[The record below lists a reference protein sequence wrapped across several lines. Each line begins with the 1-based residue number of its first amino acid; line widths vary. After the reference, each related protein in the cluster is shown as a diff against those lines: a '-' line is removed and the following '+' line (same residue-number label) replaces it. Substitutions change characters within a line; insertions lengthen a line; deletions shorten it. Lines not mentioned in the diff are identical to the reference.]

1 MAKKELLFV
10 LNLMLL
16 FGFNTK
22 AEERFEFKKE
32 DMEFAKE
39 LAATSKQIS
48 MTAIKEEWL
57 KLQTMQQSKNG
68 ENDQVGQTGL
78 DELLLGK
85 MGYSEYELKIFVSSS
100 MGKELLKNY
109 LNQAKRYKATLVF
122 NGLPGG
128 SWRKL
133 SELVYQVTGGEEE
146 GVSMQIDDLAFVEYG
161 ITSVPSFVLAK
172 EKGVFEER
180 GDNEFESPSFDK
192 VTGNIG
198 IRRALEEIVAKGEL
212 SMLAA
217 KILEEQLIAEAKS
230 K

>member
-1 MAKKELLFV
+1 MAQEKLLPVLILLLLFS
-10 LNLMLL
+10 
-16 FGFNTK
+16 FNTR

-39 LAATSKQIS
+39 LAATSRQIS

-68 ENDQVGQTGL
+68 ENNQMGQTGL
-78 DELLLGK
+78 DELLPRK

-109 LNQAKRYKATLVF
+109 LSQAKRYKATLVF

-133 SELVYQVTGGEEE
+133 SELVYEVTGGDEE

-161 ITSVPSFVLAK
+161 INSVPAFVLAK

-180 GDNEFESPSFDK
+180 GDDEFERPSFDK

>member
-1 MAKKELLFV
+1 MAQEKLLPVLILLLLFS
-10 LNLMLL
+10 
-16 FGFNTK
+16 FNTR

-39 LAATSKQIS
+39 LASQSRQIS

-68 ENDQVGQTGL
+68 ENERIGQTGL
-78 DELLLGK
+78 DELLPDR
-85 MGYSEYELKIFVSSS
+85 MGYSEVELKIFVSSS

-133 SELVYQVTGGEEE
+133 SELVYEVTGGDEE

-161 ITSVPSFVLAK
+161 ITSVPAFVLAK

-180 GDNEFESPSFDK
+180 GDDEFEHPSFDK

-198 IRRALEEIVAKGEL
+198 IRRALEEMREKGEL

-217 KILEEQLIAEAKS
+217 KILEEQLIAGAKS

>member
-1 MAKKELLFV
+1 MAQEKLLPVLILLLLFS
-10 LNLMLL
+10 
-16 FGFNTK
+16 FNTR

-39 LAATSKQIS
+39 LASRSRQIS
-48 MTAIKEEWL
+48 MSAIKEEWL
-57 KLQTMQQSKNG
+57 KLQQMQQSKNG
-68 ENDQVGQTGL
+68 ENNQMGQIGL
-78 DELLLGK
+78 DELLPDR
-85 MGYSEYELKIFVSSS
+85 MGYSEYELKVFVSSS

-133 SELVYQVTGGEEE
+133 SELVYDVTGGDEE
-146 GVSMQIDDLAFVEYG
+146 GVSMQIDDLAFAEYG
-161 ITSVPSFVLAK
+161 ITSVPSFVLVK

-180 GDNEFESPSFDK
+180 AEDEFDSKAFDK
-192 VTGNIG
+192 VIGNIG
-198 IRRALEEIVAKGEL
+198 IRRELEEMREKGEL

-217 KILEEQLIAEAKS
+217 KILEEQFIAEAKS

>member
-1 MAKKELLFV
+1 MAQEKLL
-10 LNLMLL
+10 LILSLMSL
-16 FGFNTK
+16 FSFNTK

-32 DMEFAKE
+32 DMEFAQE
-39 LAATSKQIS
+39 LAATSRQIS
-48 MTAIKEEWL
+48 MSAIKEEWL

-78 DELLLGK
+78 NGLLPGK
-85 MGYSEYELKIFVSSS
+85 MGYLEYELKIFVSSS

-133 SELVYQVTGGEEE
+133 SELVYEVTGGEEE

-180 GDNEFESPSFDK
+180 GDDEFEHPSFDK

>member
-68 ENDQVGQTGL
+68 ENNQMGQTGL
-78 DELLLGK
+78 DELLPRK

-109 LNQAKRYKATLVF
+109 LSQAKRYKATLVF

-133 SELVYQVTGGEEE
+133 SELVYEVTGGDEE

-161 ITSVPSFVLAK
+161 INSVPAFVLAK

-180 GDNEFESPSFDK
+180 GDDEFERPSFDK

-198 IRRALEEIVAKGEL
+198 IRRALEEMREKGEL

-217 KILEEQLIAEAKS
+217 KILEEQHIAEAKS

>member
-10 LNLMLL
+10 LNLTLL

-22 AEERFEFKKE
+22 AEERFEFKKK

-39 LAATSKQIS
+39 LASQSRQIS
-48 MTAIKEEWL
+48 MGAIKEEWL
-57 KLQTMQQSKNG
+57 KLQQMQQSKKG
-68 ENDQVGQTGL
+68 GNDQMGQTGL
-78 DELLLGK
+78 NGLSQGR

-133 SELVYQVTGGEEE
+133 SELVYEVTGGEEE
-146 GVSMQIDDLAFVEYG
+146 WVSMQIDDLAFVEYG

-172 EKGVFEER
+172 EKGVF
-180 GDNEFESPSFDK
+180 
-192 VTGNIG
+192 
-198 IRRALEEIVAKGEL
+198 
-212 SMLAA
+212 
-217 KILEEQLIAEAKS
+217 
-230 K
+230 

>member
-1 MAKKELLFV
+1 MAQEKLL
-10 LNLMLL
+10 LILSLMSL
-16 FGFNTK
+16 FSFNTK

-32 DMEFAKE
+32 DMEFAQE
-39 LAATSKQIS
+39 LAATSRQIS
-48 MTAIKEEWL
+48 MSAIKEEWL

-78 DELLLGK
+78 NGLLPGK
-85 MGYSEYELKIFVSSS
+85 MGYLEYELKIFVSSS

-133 SELVYQVTGGEEE
+133 SELVYEVTGGEEE

-180 GDNEFESPSFDK
+180 GDDEFEHPSFDK
-192 VTGNIG
+192 VMGNIG
-198 IRRALEEIVAKGEL
+198 IRRALEEMREKGEL

>member
-180 GDNEFESPSFDK
+180 GDNEFERPSFDK

>member
-39 LAATSKQIS
+39 LASQSRQIS
-48 MTAIKEEWL
+48 MSAIKEEWL
-57 KLQTMQQSKNG
+57 KLQQMQQSKKG
-68 ENDQVGQTGL
+68 GNDQMGQTGL
-78 DELLLGK
+78 NGLSQGR

-109 LNQAKRYKATLVF
+109 LSQAKRYKATLVF

-133 SELVYQVTGGEEE
+133 SELVYQVMGGDEE

-180 GDNEFESPSFDK
+180 GDDEFERPSFDK

-198 IRRALEEIVAKGEL
+198 IRRALEEMREKGEL

-217 KILEEQLIAEAKS
+217 KILEEQHIAEAKS

>member
-1 MAKKELLFV
+1 MAQEKLLPILILILLFS
-10 LNLMLL
+10 
-16 FGFNTK
+16 FNSK

-39 LAATSKQIS
+39 LAATSRQIS
-48 MTAIKEEWL
+48 MNAIKEEWL
-57 KLQTMQQSKNG
+57 KLQQMQQDKNG
-68 ENDQVGQTGL
+68 ANDHIGQTGL
-78 DELLLGK
+78 DELLPGK

-133 SELVYQVTGGEEE
+133 SELVYEVTGGEEE
-146 GVSMQIDDLAFVEYG
+146 GVSMQIDDLALKEYG
-161 ITSVPSFVLAK
+161 INSVPSFVLAK

-180 GDNEFESPSFDK
+180 GDNEFEQASFDK

-198 IRRALEEIVAKGEL
+198 IRRALEEMREKGEL

>member
-1 MAKKELLFV
+1 MAQEKLLPVLILLLLFS
-10 LNLMLL
+10 LNA
-16 FGFNTK
+16 K

-39 LAATSKQIS
+39 LASQSRQIS

-57 KLQTMQQSKNG
+57 KLQQMQQSKNG

-78 DELLLGK
+78 DELLPGK
-85 MGYSEYELKIFVSSS
+85 MAYSEYELKIFVSSS
-100 MGKELLKNY
+100 MSKELLKNY
-109 LNQAKRYKATLVF
+109 LSQAKRYKATLVF

-133 SELVYQVTGGEEE
+133 SELVYEVTGGDEE
-146 GVSMQIDDLAFVEYG
+146 GVSMQIDDLAFEEYG
-161 ITSVPSFVLAK
+161 VTSVPSLVLAK
-172 EKGVFEER
+172 ERVLFEER
-180 GDNEFESPSFDK
+180 GDDEFDSSSFDK
-192 VTGNIG
+192 VIGNIG
-198 IRRALEEIVAKGEL
+198 IRRALEEMREKGEL

-217 KILEEQLIAEAKS
+217 KILEEQFIAEAKS

>member
-10 LNLMLL
+10 LNLTLL

-22 AEERFEFKKE
+22 AEERFEFKKK

-39 LAATSKQIS
+39 LASQSRQIS
-48 MTAIKEEWL
+48 MGAIKEEWL
-57 KLQTMQQSKNG
+57 KLQQMQQSKKG
-68 ENDQVGQTGL
+68 GNDQMGQTGL
-78 DELLLGK
+78 NGLSQGR

-133 SELVYQVTGGEEE
+133 SELVYEVTGGEEG

-180 GDNEFESPSFDK
+180 GDDEFERPSFDK

-198 IRRALEEIVAKGEL
+198 IRRALEEMREKGEL

-217 KILEEQLIAEAKS
+217 KILEEQLIAGAKS

>member
-1 MAKKELLFV
+1 MAQEKLLPV
-10 LNLMLL
+10 LILLLL
-16 FGFNTK
+16 FGLNTK

-39 LAATSKQIS
+39 LAATSRQIS

-57 KLQTMQQSKNG
+57 KLQKLHKLQKMQQSKKA
-68 ENDQVGQTGL
+68 ENVQAGL
-78 DELLLGK
+78 DELLPDR
-85 MGYSEYELKIFVSSS
+85 MGYSEHELKIFVSSS

-133 SELVYQVTGGEEE
+133 SELVYEVTGGDEE

-172 EKGVFEER
+172 EKGVFEE
-180 GDNEFESPSFDK
+180 GADDEYQIASFDK
-192 VTGNIG
+192 VIGNIG
-198 IRRALEEIVAKGEL
+198 IRRVLSEMVAKGEL
-212 SMLAA
+212 SLWAA
-217 KILEEQLIAEAKS
+217 KILEEAKS

>member
-10 LNLMLL
+10 LNLTLL

-39 LAATSKQIS
+39 LAATSRQIS
-48 MTAIKEEWL
+48 MSAIKEEWL

-68 ENDQVGQTGL
+68 ENERIGQTGL
-78 DELLLGK
+78 HELLQDR
-85 MGYSEYELKIFVSSS
+85 MGYSEVELKVFVSSS

-133 SELVYQVTGGEEE
+133 SELVYEVTGGDEE

-180 GDNEFESPSFDK
+180 GDDEFERPSFDK

-198 IRRALEEIVAKGEL
+198 IRRVLEEMREKGEL

-217 KILEEQLIAEAKS
+217 KILEEQHIAEAKS

>member
-16 FGFNTK
+16 FSFNTK

-39 LAATSKQIS
+39 LASQSRQIS
-48 MTAIKEEWL
+48 MSAIKEEWL

-68 ENDQVGQTGL
+68 ENNQMGQTGL
-78 DELLLGK
+78 DELLPGK
-85 MGYSEYELKIFVSSS
+85 IGYSEYELKIFVSSS

-109 LNQAKRYKATLVF
+109 LSQAKRYKATLVF

-133 SELVYQVTGGEEE
+133 SELVYEVTGGDEE
-146 GVSMQIDDLAFVEYG
+146 GVSMQIDDLAFAEYG

-180 GDNEFESPSFDK
+180 GDDEFERPSFDK

>member
-10 LNLMLL
+10 LNLTLL

-22 AEERFEFKKE
+22 AEERFEFKKK

-39 LAATSKQIS
+39 LASQSRQIS
-48 MTAIKEEWL
+48 MGAIKEEWL
-57 KLQTMQQSKNG
+57 KLQQMQQSKKG
-68 ENDQVGQTGL
+68 GNDQMGQTGL
-78 DELLLGK
+78 NGLSQGR

-133 SELVYQVTGGEEE
+133 SELVYEVTGGEEG

-180 GDNEFESPSFDK
+180 GDDEFEHPSFDK
-192 VTGNIG
+192 VMGNIG
-198 IRRALEEIVAKGEL
+198 IRRALEEMREKGEL

>member
-1 MAKKELLFV
+1 MAQEKLLPV
-10 LNLMLL
+10 LILLLL
-16 FGFNTK
+16 FGLNTK

-32 DMEFAKE
+32 DMEFAQE
-39 LAATSKQIS
+39 LAATSRQIS
-48 MTAIKEEWL
+48 MSAIKEEWL

-68 ENDQVGQTGL
+68 ENERIGQTGL
-78 DELLLGK
+78 DELLPDR
-85 MGYSEYELKIFVSSS
+85 MGYSEVELKIFVSSS

-128 SWRKL
+128 SWHKL
-133 SELVYQVTGGEEE
+133 SELVYEVTGGEEE
-146 GVSMQIDDLAFVEYG
+146 GVSMQIDDLAFEEYG
-161 ITSVPSFVLAK
+161 VTSVPSFVLAK

-180 GDNEFESPSFDK
+180 GNDESEPPSFDK
-192 VTGNIG
+192 VIGNIG
-198 IRRALEEIVAKGEL
+198 IRRALEEMREKGEL

>member
-1 MAKKELLFV
+1 MAQEKLLPVLIILLLFS
-10 LNLMLL
+10 
-16 FGFNTK
+16 FNTR

-39 LAATSKQIS
+39 LASQSRQIS
-48 MTAIKEEWL
+48 MSAIKEEWL

-68 ENDQVGQTGL
+68 EDGQIDQTGL
-78 DELLLGK
+78 DELLTYGD
-85 MGYSEYELKIFVSSS
+85 GYSGYELKIFVSSS

-109 LNQAKRYKATLVF
+109 LSQAQRYKATLVF

-133 SELVYQVTGGEEE
+133 SELVYEVTGGDEE

-161 ITSVPSFVLAK
+161 INSVPAFVLAK
-172 EKGVFEER
+172 EKGVFEEGADDEQR
-180 GDNEFESPSFDK
+180 PASFDK
-192 VTGNIG
+192 VIGNIG
-198 IRRALEEIVAKGEL
+198 IRRALEEMVAKGEL

>member
-10 LNLMLL
+10 LNLTLL

-39 LAATSKQIS
+39 LATTSRQIS

-57 KLQTMQQSKNG
+57 KLQQMQQSKNR
-68 ENDQVGQTGL
+68 ENDQMGQTDL
-78 DELLLGK
+78 DELLPGK
-85 MGYSEYELKIFVSSS
+85 MEYSEYELKIFVSSS

-133 SELVYQVTGGEEE
+133 SELVYEVTGGDEE
-146 GVSMQIDDLAFVEYG
+146 GVSMQIDDLAFAEYG
-161 ITSVPSFVLAK
+161 ITRVPSFVLAK
-172 EKGVFEER
+172 EKNVFEER
-180 GDNEFESPSFDK
+180 GDDEFEHPTFDK
-192 VTGNIG
+192 VIGNIG
-198 IRRALEEIVAKGEL
+198 IRRALEEMREKGEL

-217 KILEEQLIAEAKS
+217 KILEEQLIAGAKS